1 MKKILKN
8 RIFIVIV
15 TLIIGISG
23 TLYATNIYKAEEVL
37 YNTSDGKSM
46 SVSEALNDLYS
57 TKESAI
63 KEYKFNTTD
72 VTYNGDLT
80 FSDTKW
86 VKADKETRT
95 CTGSGDN
102 QECDFANIG
111 GLFVTTLNDFK
122 PTKILGGYVCFDVLN
137 DIYNSGIR
145 FRRGYSVNNDSN
157 ASILYTYYNDG
168 ICVALKDSA
177 VNKGKFGAINSYGT
191 SFKFDNEKYGVNYK
205 NYVNT
210 EISKDG
216 KVSFW
221 FGITQESNYNSNYSS
236 GSNWSLYEIM
246 GTSYRMW
253 GKIYYE

>member
-63 KEYKFNTTD
+63 KKYEFNTYN
-72 VTYNGDLT
+72 VTYEGDLT

-86 VKADKETRT
+86 VKADKETRK

-102 QECDFANIG
+102 QECDFANTG
-111 GLFVTTLNDFK
+111 GEFTTTLSNFK
-122 PTKILGGYVCFDVLN
+122 PSKILGGYVCFNVFN
-137 DIYNSGIR
+137 GIYDSGIR
-145 FRRGYSVNNDSN
+145 FRRGYSVNNDST
-157 ASILYTYYNDG
+157 ASILYTYYNNG
-168 ICVALKDSA
+168 ICVALDWSSSNKANATGHTS
-177 VNKGKFGAINSYGT
+177 VNGT
-191 SFKFDNEKYGVNYK
+191 SFKNDNEKYGVSFANSIYARVTDAK
-205 NYVNT
+205 VMFSFYVGQN
-210 EISKDG
+210 
-216 KVSFW
+216 
-221 FGITQESNYNSNYSS
+221 SNYNGNYSS
-236 GSNWSLYEIM
+236 GSSESLYEIK
-246 GTSYRMW
+246 GTSYEMW